1 MGLINRKK
9 ADVEEEFVSLREI
22 AREVG
27 CDPKTV
33 RNRINDNGWHFP
45 IERKFK
51 AEVVA
56 YLKDMKKL
64 GWDKKAR
71 PVKKVLANVVTEEP
85 DVPSEETSE
94 KTCREASAKDI
105 VPDTVFNSKKNY
117 GWHVSVRGKLGW
129 IVIHVGPKE
138 EMESWHKL
146 FLRNEIE
153 SKVEENQK
161 ILMAYDIGLNS

>member
-9 ADVEEEFVSLREI
+9 VDVEEEFVSLREI

-56 YLKDMKKL
+56 YLKELKKS
-64 GWDKKAR
+64 GWDKSLTKSAEV
-71 PVKKVLANVVTEEP
+71 PKVEAK
-85 DVPSEETSE
+85 SEEKPYYDGERLVMPKE
-94 KTCREASAKDI
+94 KE
-105 VPDTVFNSKKNY
+105 VLPDTVFNSKQNY

-146 FLRNEIE
+146 FLRNDIE